1 MIYYYKAF
9 KPNKSVPIMMS
20 IIMMIATIANPTIQP
35 ASSTRTTT
43 TTIRTKMNRHFT
55 SHTNGE

>member
-20 IIMMIATIANPTIQP
+20 IIMMVNTIANPTTLP
-35 ASSTRTTT
+35 ASTTTT

-55 SHTNGE
+55 SHIKGE